1 MPAFLMRA
9 FFVLIVLGLSTLVFQ
24 FCICPSFSL
33 QSFLP
38 PTQAA
43 LKKDFRFNLAAL
55 VQQNKFQQNNT
66 KIKNAFKENVE
77 YYNMKALTFSS
88 FGNSDV
94 LEYRDVPDPTLQVNE
109 VLVEMKAIGLNFAD
123 IYRRKGNYHL
133 KGEPPFIAGYEG
145 AGVVVN
151 ANGNNEFKVGD
162 RIGFAD
168 VPFSNAEYVAVPVSH
183 AIPLPSAIDEAT
195 AASILLQGLTAHYL
209 ATDSHQTKKGEV
221 VLVHACAGG
230 VGQLLTQI
238 SKLLG
243 AKVIGLTSS
252 NDKAAIALAQGADQ
266 VFLYNEDWKEK
277 VLQDCPGGVDVV
289 YDSIGSTLQDSFAV
303 AKTCGQVVFYGMAGG
318 DPTFV
323 DPRMLM
329 DSSKTLTGGDLWSY
343 LTSKEERIKR
353 ANQLFAWISSKQIH
367 VAAPTIFSLA
377 DGKAAHDFLE
387 SRKSTGKIILI
398 P

>member
-1 MPAFLMRA
+1 
-9 FFVLIVLGLSTLVFQ
+9 
-24 FCICPSFSL
+24 
-33 QSFLP
+33 
-38 PTQAA
+38 
-43 LKKDFRFNLAAL
+43 
-55 VQQNKFQQNNT
+55 
-66 KIKNAFKENVE
+66 
-77 YYNMKALTFSS
+77 MKALTFSA
-88 FGNSDV
+88 FGGSDV
-94 LEYRDVPDPTLQVNE
+94 LAYIDVPTPPLQANE
-109 VLVEMKAIGLNFAD
+109 ILVQMKAIGLNFAD

-145 AGVVVN
+145 AGVVVD
-151 ANGNNEFKVGD
+151 ANGNADFKIGD

-168 VPFSNAEYVAVPVSH
+168 VPYANAELVAVPVAH
-183 AIPLPSAIDEAT
+183 AIPLPTEIDEAT
-195 AASILLQGLTAHYL
+195 AASVLLQGLTAHYL
-209 ATDSHQTKKGEV
+209 ATDSHQTKTGEV
-221 VLVHACAGG
+221 VLIHACAGG

-238 SKLLG
+238 NKLLG

-252 NDKAAIALAQGADQ
+252 NDKAAIALAQGADK
-266 VFLYNEDWKEK
+266 VFLYNEDWKA
-277 VLQDCPGGVDVV
+277 QIMQYCPGGVDVV

-303 AKTCGQVVFYGMAGG
+303 TKACGQVVFYGMAGG
-318 DPTFV
+318 DPAFV

-343 LTSKEERIKR
+343 LISKEERIKR